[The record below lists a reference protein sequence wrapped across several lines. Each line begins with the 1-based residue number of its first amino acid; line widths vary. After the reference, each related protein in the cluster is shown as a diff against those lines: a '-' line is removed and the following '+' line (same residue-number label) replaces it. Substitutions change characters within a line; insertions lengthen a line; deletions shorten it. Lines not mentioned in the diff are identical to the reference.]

1 MAKKRL
7 TKREREVLAAILDG
21 CTTDK
26 ELMRRLGLS
35 RSTVAKHLVNI
46 YRKMGARS
54 RTEMA
59 LRAMREANVETQN
72 LASPQNGEQGH
83 DERHTDDSS
92 IGDGQP
98 G

>member
-54 RTEMA
+54 RTHLA
-59 LRAMREANVETQN
+59 VRAMNERNI
-72 LASPQNGEQGH
+72 EQEQTDGT
-83 DERHTDDSS
+83 DE
-92 IGDGQP
+92 G
-98 G
+98 

>member
-1 MAKKRL
+1 MARL
-7 TKREREVLAAILDG
+7 TKRESDVLAAILDG

-26 ELMRRLGLS
+26 ELVQRLGLS

-59 LRAMREANVETQN
+59 LRAMRAQ
-72 LASPQNGEQGH
+72 QEQTDGT
-83 DERHTDDSS
+83 DE
-92 IGDGQP
+92 G
-98 G
+98 